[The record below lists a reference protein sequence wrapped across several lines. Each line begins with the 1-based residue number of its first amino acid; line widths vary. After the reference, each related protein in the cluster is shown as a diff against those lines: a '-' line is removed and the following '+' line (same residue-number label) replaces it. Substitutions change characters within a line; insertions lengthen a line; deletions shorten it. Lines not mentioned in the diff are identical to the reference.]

1 MIEGAIFGFTLGC
14 VMSGFTCFHLGYEQ
28 RKWDTLEI
36 TAQKNA
42 KIEAY
47 ESILGTMKIKKEIGH
62 NHD

>member
-1 MIEGAIFGFTLGC
+1 MIEAAFFGFISGC
-14 VMSGFTCFHLGYEQ
+14 IVSGFACFHLGYQQ
-28 RKWDTLEI
+28 RIWDTLEI

-47 ESILGTMKIKKEIGH
+47 ESILGTMKVKKEIGH

>member
-14 VMSGFTCFHLGYEQ
+14 VMSGFACFHLGYEQ
-28 RKWDTLEI
+28 RIYDTLEI

>member
-14 VMSGFTCFHLGYEQ
+14 VMSGFACFHLGYEQ

>member
-1 MIEGAIFGFTLGC
+1 MIEGTIFGFLVGC
-14 VMSGFTCFHLGYEQ
+14 VMSGFACFHLGYEQ
-28 RKWDTLEI
+28 RKWDTREI

-62 NHD
+62 HD